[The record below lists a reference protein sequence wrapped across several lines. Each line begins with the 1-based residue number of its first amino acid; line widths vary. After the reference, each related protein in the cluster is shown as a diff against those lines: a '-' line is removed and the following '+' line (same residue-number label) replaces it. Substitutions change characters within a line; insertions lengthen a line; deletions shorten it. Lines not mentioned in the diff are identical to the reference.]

1 MRNTITLRAT
11 VAANV
16 RAELGRVSASQ
27 SKAST
32 AIGMSQTALSKR
44 LSGRLPFT
52 VDELGNLADYL
63 GVPVSVFFAPA
74 VKAVSA

>member
-52 VDELGNLADYL
+52 VDELGNLAEYL
-63 GVPVSVFFAPA
+63 DIPIEAFFVSAP
-74 VKAVSA
+74 KAVSA